1 MNCGM
6 DLAQALLAYKNGQ
19 RGYEPMQFHLR
30 HYVSTSDASSL
41 SYIYDVS
48 FLPCSSRSTTQFSSC
63 DYDREKIDYD
73 TNNPIIFAP
82 LPRHKF
88 ENAGLLVKF
97 SAGFNG
103 LSNNPSSN
111 AEALFR
117 VSMFRVADDVAFE
130 PVVTDENG
138 TYLATADSG
147 SYSTVYTTYE
157 QQTILSGSRQH
168 VNLNVGG
175 FFLVP
180 NDGKQYFIAPTIS
193 CSLGVRCETAFLNVE
208 LFHEKM

>member
-41 SYIYDVS
+41 SYIYDAS
-48 FLPCSSRSTTQFSSC
+48 FLPCSSRSTTQFSAC
-63 DYDREKIDYD
+63 DYDRGKIDYD
-73 TNNPIIFAP
+73 TNNPILFAP

-97 SAGFNG
+97 SAGFCG

-117 VSMFRVADDVAFE
+117 VRMFRVADGARFE
-130 PVVTDENG
+130 PVVTDEG
-138 TYLATADSG
+138 GVYLASADSG
-147 SYSTVYTTYE
+147 TYSQVHGTYE
-157 QQTILSGSRQH
+157 QQTILSGSRQR

-208 LFHEKM
+208 FFHDKM